1 MKRLTSLVLLFV
13 VPALSALAA
22 DAIKPPAQAA
32 DSIPLS
38 TQQQQNLGIQ
48 TLALTPSG
56 GAQSGWPARVEVPP
70 NNLRMVV
77 APVAGLVTRL
87 TKGAGDPVRAGES
100 LASLASTELLT
111 EQRGLMTTQAQLN
124 LARDKVS
131 RDEKLFSEGIIAES
145 RLRQSQAQLTQA
157 QAEYSAQR
165 ATLRAYGVGD
175 SGVAAMS
182 AGNLSTSLGVSA
194 PISGVVLEQ
203 LAEVGARVEMGAALY
218 KLANLSRLILEIQFP
233 ASQANAFALGQMVTV
248 TGSQA
253 SGKITAIG
261 AQVGGSQTVMVRAEI
276 RDPQNL
282 LRPGQQ
288 VEARTA
294 AKVTGNAWSVPAKA
308 IAWQSGKAY
317 VFAATPQ
324 GFRATSVSV
333 QTQTP
338 QSAMVTGLKGNE
350 RIAVSGL
357 AALKALWQGGGE

>member
-1 MKRLTSLVLLFV
+1 MEIQRMKRLTILAWLFAV
-13 VPALSALAA
+13 QTLSAHAA
-22 DAIKPPAQAA
+22 D
-32 DSIPLS
+32 DLPLS
-38 TQQQQNLGIQ
+38 AKQQQNLGIQ
-48 TLALTPSG
+48 TQALTSTG
-56 GAQSGWPARVEVPP
+56 GAQSGWPARVEIPP

-100 LASLASTELLT
+100 LASLASTELLI
-111 EQRGLMTTQAQLN
+111 EQRELMTTQARLK
-124 LARDKVS
+124 LARDKS
-131 RDEKLFSEGIIAES
+131 TRDEKLFSEGIIAES
-145 RLRQSQAQLTQA
+145 RVRQSQAELAQA
-157 QAEYSAQR
+157 QAEYSARR

-203 LAEVGARVEMGAALY
+203 LAEVGARVEMGAPLY
-218 KLANLSRLILEIQFP
+218 KLANLSRLILQIQLP

-261 AQVGGSQTVMVRAEI
+261 AQVGGTQTVTVRAEI

-282 LRPGQQ
+282 LRAGQQ

-294 AKVTGNAWSVPAKA
+294 AKVTGNAFSVPAKA
-308 IAWQSGKAY
+308 IAWLSGKPY
-317 VFAATPQ
+317 VFVATPQ
-324 GFRATSVSV
+324 GFRVTQISV

-338 QSAMVTGLKGNE
+338 QSAMVVGLTGNE

-357 AALKALWQGGGE
+357 AALKSLWQGGAE

>member
-1 MKRLTSLVLLFV
+1 MKRLTTLVLLFA
-13 VPALSALAA
+13 VPALSAL
-22 DAIKPPAQAA
+22 AA

-48 TLALTPSG
+48 TQTLIQAG
-56 GAQSGWPARVEVPP
+56 GAQIGWPAQVEVPP

-111 EQRGLMTTQAQLN
+111 EQRGLMTSQARLK
-124 LARDKVS
+124 LVRDKAS
-131 RDEKLFSEGIIAES
+131 RDEKLFGEGIIAES
-145 RLRQSQAQLTQA
+145 RLRQSQAELAQA

-175 SGVAAMS
+175 AGIAAMS

-203 LAEVGARVEMGAALY
+203 FAEVGARVEMGAPLY
-218 KLANLSRLILEIQFP
+218 KLANLSRLILEIQLP
-233 ASQANAFALGQMVTV
+233 ASQANAFVLGQSVTV
-248 TGSQA
+248 ASSQA

-288 VEARTA
+288 VEARAA
-294 AKVTGNAWSVPAKA
+294 AKVAGSAWSVPAKA
-308 IAWQSGKAY
+308 ITWLSGKAY
-317 VFAATPQ
+317 VFVATPQ
-324 GFRATSVSV
+324 GFRVMLVSV

-338 QSAMVTGLKGNE
+338 QSAVVGGLKGNE

-357 AALKALWQGGGE
+357 AALKSLWQGGGE